1 MSENHQRA
9 RTSRLGTSSA
19 SSVRS
24 SLTSR
29 NGHKSAPSTN
39 TDNTSL
45 RQDREDERRRSTGSS
60 GKTKQAQ
67 EPRSHTRQNERRREK
82 EGNFVVS
89 KDQQEKRNMYGVL
102 DKRGKEPDK
111 DENVHGNM
119 RKTTRDKDS
128 RVSRGGSN
136 DGQEQKR
143 NARTQ
148 NRSSK
153 DTDGDLEKTT
163 REKECQVLRSENTR
177 GQEQRGSART
187 HSRGSSNHE
196 SAHRKNPG
204 EDGREQAY
212 KGSDDAVNC
221 KEDEDKN
228 RNDACKET
236 PSDQDDT
243 QTNRRN
249 TEQDEFLEMFLST
262 EDMDSE
268 EEYPE
273 GRGRGSRGGRRLAW
287 QCTEEARKK
296 HEELLRKILEEF
308 DLERTKEKYRNA
320 YVIERQRNGKSVA
333 DYQFR
338 AELERMMGSEVIR
351 INDKTWSKRFTEKL
365 LEDYYEQQPYER
377 RLTITRMQEK
387 WKRMSCKPPHELDE
401 AVRRKLRRDDEL
413 NHRRMT
419 LNTRRQTNI
428 YTGPSL
434 TIEENV
440 GKLNLKDSDV
450 DGVAESKPRVGLTAE
465 DRRQRA
471 AELMR
476 QKRFSKVL
484 PDDVQKIYY
493 EE

>member
-1 MSENHQRA
+1 
-9 RTSRLGTSSA
+9 
-19 SSVRS
+19 
-24 SLTSR
+24 
-29 NGHKSAPSTN
+29 
-39 TDNTSL
+39 
-45 RQDREDERRRSTGSS
+45 
-60 GKTKQAQ
+60 
-67 EPRSHTRQNERRREK
+67 
-82 EGNFVVS
+82 
-89 KDQQEKRNMYGVL
+89 
-102 DKRGKEPDK
+102 
-111 DENVHGNM
+111 
-119 RKTTRDKDS
+119 
-128 RVSRGGSN
+128 
-136 DGQEQKR
+136 
-143 NARTQ
+143 
-148 NRSSK
+148 
-153 DTDGDLEKTT
+153 
-163 REKECQVLRSENTR
+163 
-177 GQEQRGSART
+177 
-187 HSRGSSNHE
+187 
-196 SAHRKNPG
+196 
-204 EDGREQAY
+204 
-212 KGSDDAVNC
+212 
-221 KEDEDKN
+221 
-228 RNDACKET
+228 
-236 PSDQDDT
+236 
-243 QTNRRN
+243 
-249 TEQDEFLEMFLST
+249 
-262 EDMDSE
+262 MDSE

-365 LEDYYEQQPYER
+365 LEDYYKYEDEQALRRAEEEKLRIHKLKVLGLIQEQQPYER

-493 EE
+493 EETVEGLYNMAERLVIFRLAWVAHRVPFRRDGVWSVT